1 MARHFNYYD
10 SWRNEL
16 LACQCG
22 WRGTFEQGNVEYH
35 NELIESECPNC
46 SAIIALVVYPTAA
59 EVERNEPHDSS
70 FRRRVKEAEQRR
82 AASQSLCLRSL
93 QQLPEIGDLALGDLA
108 FVLDWGFEEDGLGEK
123 WTVIGRAREEIF
135 RELAFWEG
143 WRRYLEVADILKC
156 KYGNRLL
163 DLRPSDQSWLYLLG
177 DSLVAGE
184 RIAQYRREHFPGAPG
199 PVAGNSKGR

>member
-16 LACQCG
+16 LACDCG
-22 WRGTFEQGNVEYH
+22 WRGTFEQGHVEHH
-35 NELIESECPNC
+35 NELMDSECPNC

-59 EVERNEPHDSS
+59 EVEQNEPHDSR
-70 FRRRVKEAEQRR
+70 FRRTVRKAEERQ
-82 AASQSLCLRSL
+82 AGSKSLCLRSVE
-93 QQLPEIGDLALGDLA
+93 QLPEIRDPG
-108 FVLDWGFEEDGLGEK
+108 FVLDWSFEEDGLGEK
-123 WTVIGRAREEIF
+123 WTVIRKAGQEIF

-143 WRRYLEVADILKC
+143 WRRYLEIAAILKS

-163 DLRPSDQSWLYLLG
+163 DLRPLDQSWLYLLG

-184 RIAQYRREHFPGAPG
+184 RIAQYRRDHFPGAPG
-199 PVAGNSKGR
+199 PVAKNSKRKR